1 MAKKKLT
8 DEKAGK
14 GRTSGKLT
22 SKKPTTAQLNGKT
35 EFPLSIEKA
44 ALQDVSEP
52 VEPVLKKKRGTKT
65 APTQPASANGL
76 SGLRKSKKT
85 LPPVDDFNP
94 AFAEEGQTMETV
106 GRSADDDKEF
116 LLASLPPETAVTRK
130 VRAVKSRGPKKIFV
144 LDTSVILYNHDS
156 INNFEDNDV
165 AIPIT
170 VLEELDN
177 FKKGNDT
184 KNFEAREFI
193 RIIDALSENNTLTDW
208 IPLVNSK
215 GGRFKVV
222 MNERSA
228 LDARLI
234 FDDNKP
240 DHRILNAALALSQEN
255 AERKVILVSKD
266 INLRLKAK
274 SLNITAEDFLTGKV
288 KDVEGLYT
296 GISTIVNLPGKVID
310 KLYQQGYCSPRDVG
324 VKNPTPN
331 HYYILRNTST
341 SALAFFNSVTNNI
354 ERIEKRSAFRITP
367 RNAEQVF
374 ALHAIL
380 NPDVKLVTLQGVAG
394 TGKTLLALAAALDQK
409 RNFKQVFL
417 ARPIVPLS
425 NKDLGFLPGD
435 IKSKINPYME
445 PLYDN
450 LKFIQSQFSEKDK
463 EYKNITDSLESEK
476 IVIQPLAYI
485 RGRSISNVCFIV
497 DEAQNLTP
505 HEIKTIITRAG
516 QNTKI
521 IFTGDIYQIDTPY
534 LDAQS
539 NGLSYLIDKIKHRSI
554 YAHVRLEKGERSE
567 LANLANEL
575 L

>member
-1 MAKKKLT
+1 MAKMKLNDEDAGMIKTTKRPSLKTKKVVAKT
-8 DEKAGK
+8 GK
-14 GRTSGKLT
+14 PI
-22 SKKPTTAQLNGKT
+22 SKQKP
-35 EFPLSIEKA
+35 
-44 ALQDVSEP
+44 V
-52 VEPVLKKKRGTKT
+52 
-65 APTQPASANGL
+65 
-76 SGLRKSKKT
+76 
-85 LPPVDDFNP
+85 
-94 AFAEEGQTMETV
+94 
-106 GRSADDDKEF
+106 
-116 LLASLPPETAVTRK
+116 
-130 VRAVKSRGPKKIFV
+130 AVKSPEPVKDTVQVKAVNLPKSLKAIPLNGALKKVSKSIPVKVKDPKAKPASRPVAEKVKPVAKSRRESLIKNLPAQTAPKVKVKTEKPAGQKKIFV
-144 LDTSVILYNHDS
+144 IDTSVILYNHNS

-177 FKKGNDT
+177 FKKGNDN

-193 RIIDALSENNTLTDW
+193 RIIDALSDNGTLTNW
-208 IPLVNSK
+208 IPLVKSK
-215 GGRFKVV
+215 GGRFKVI

-228 LDARLI
+228 LDAREI

-240 DHRILNAALALSQEN
+240 DHRILNAALSLTQEYPD
-255 AERKVILVSKD
+255 RKVVLVSKD

-274 SLNITAEDFLTGKV
+274 SLNLTAEDFLTGKI

-296 GISTIVNLPGKVID
+296 GISTINNLSSSIID
-310 KLYQQGYCSPRDVG
+310 KLYQQGHCLPKEIG
-324 VKNPTPN
+324 IKNPTPN
-331 HYYILRNTST
+331 HYFILRNTNT
-341 SALAFFNSVTNNI
+341 SALAFYNSITKKI
-354 ERIEKRSAFRITP
+354 ERLEKRPAYRITP

-374 ALHAIL
+374 ALHSIL

-394 TGKTLLALAAALDQK
+394 TGKTLLALAAALEQK

-425 NKDLGFLPGD
+425 NKDIGFLPGD

-450 LKFIQSQFSEKDK
+450 LKFIQSQFGEKDK
-463 EYKNITDSLESEK
+463 EFKNITDSLENEK
-476 IVIQPLAYI
+476 LVIQPLAYI

-505 HEIKTIITRAG
+505 HEVKTIITRAG
-516 QNTKI
+516 QGTKI

-539 NGLSYLIDKIKHRSI
+539 NGLSYLIDKVKHHSI

-567 LANLANEL
+567 LANLANDL